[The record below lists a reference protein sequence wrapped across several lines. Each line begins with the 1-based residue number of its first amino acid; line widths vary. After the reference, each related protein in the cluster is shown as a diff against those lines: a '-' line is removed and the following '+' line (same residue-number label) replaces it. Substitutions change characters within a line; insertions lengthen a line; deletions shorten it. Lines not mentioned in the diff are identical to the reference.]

1 MYHRFNEKKYP
12 STNIQIEI
20 FKKQIEIIKKNNFEF
35 NNPVEFDLKF
45 FSPKSEKKI
54 LITIDDAFSSFYQN
68 AWPYLKEN
76 KIFIVML
83 SRFMWEDLEKGVFRN
98 YKRIKSV
105 LKFNFIERV
114 LAKNIDQQQKN
125 RNLELLA
132 IKSNYNQNNLYDT
145 SLIFSGNNIILL
157 KSEEID
163 VMLDD
168 QEYFWEV
175 KHSPKHRI

>member
-1 MYHRFNEKKYP
+1 MIKDINRLKLIGK
-12 STNIQIEI
+12 NIE
-20 FKKQIEIIKKNNFEF
+20 
-35 NNPVEFDLKF
+35 DLKTI
-45 FSPKSEKKI
+45 SAYSQDSIVKI
-54 LITIDDAFSSFYQN
+54 KDIV
-68 AWPYLKEN
+68 YLKEN

-98 YKRIKSV
+98 YKRIKSI
-105 LKFNFIERV
+105 LKFNFIEKV
-114 LAKNIDQQQKN
+114 SAKNINQQQKN

-132 IKSNYNQNNLYDT
+132 IKSNHNQNNLYDI

>member
-1 MYHRFNEKKYP
+1 MIKGINRLKLIGK
-12 STNIQIEI
+12 NIE
-20 FKKQIEIIKKNNFEF
+20 
-35 NNPVEFDLKF
+35 DLKTI
-45 FSPKSEKKI
+45 SAYSQDSIVKI
-54 LITIDDAFSSFYQN
+54 KDIV
-68 AWPYLKEN
+68 YLKEN

-105 LKFNFIERV
+105 LKFNFIENV
-114 LAKNIDQQQKN
+114 LAKNINQQQKN

-132 IKSNYNQNNLYDT
+132 IKSNYNQNNLYDIN
-145 SLIFSGNNIILL
+145 LIFSGNSIILL

-163 VMLDD
+163 VMLED

-175 KHSPKHRI
+175 KHSPKHKI

>member
-1 MYHRFNEKKYP
+1 MIKSINRLKLIGK
-12 STNIQIEI
+12 NIE
-20 FKKQIEIIKKNNFEF
+20 
-35 NNPVEFDLKF
+35 DLKTI
-45 FSPKSEKKI
+45 SAYSQDSIVKI
-54 LITIDDAFSSFYQN
+54 KDIV
-68 AWPYLKEN
+68 YLKEN

-105 LKFNFIERV
+105 LKFNFIENV
-114 LAKNIDQQQKN
+114 LAKNINQQQKD

-132 IKSNYNQNNLYDT
+132 IKSNHNQNNLYDT

>member
-1 MYHRFNEKKYP
+1 MIKGINRLKLIGK
-12 STNIQIEI
+12 NIE
-20 FKKQIEIIKKNNFEF
+20 
-35 NNPVEFDLKF
+35 DLKTI
-45 FSPKSEKKI
+45 SAYTQDSIVKI
-54 LITIDDAFSSFYQN
+54 KDIV
-68 AWPYLKEN
+68 YLKEN

-105 LKFNFIERV
+105 LKFNFIENV
-114 LAKNIDQQQKN
+114 LAKNINQQQKN

-157 KSEEID
+157 KLMI
-163 VMLDD
+163 L
-168 QEYFWEV
+168 Y
-175 KHSPKHRI
+175 I

>member
-1 MYHRFNEKKYP
+1 MKKDINKLKLIGK
-12 STNIQIEI
+12 NIEDLKTISAYCQDS
-20 FKKQIEIIKKNNFEF
+20 IIKIR
-35 NNPVEFDLKF
+35 DLV
-45 FSPKSEKKI
+45 
-54 LITIDDAFSSFYQN
+54 
-68 AWPYLKEN
+68 YLKKN
-76 KIFIVML
+76 KIFIMML
-83 SRFMWEDLEKGVFRN
+83 SRFMWEDIEKGVFRN

-105 LKFNFIERV
+105 LKFNFIENV
-114 LAKNIDQQQKN
+114 LAKNINQQQKN

-132 IKSNYNQNNLYDT
+132 IKSNYNQNNLYDI

-175 KHSPKHRI
+175 KHFPKHRI

>member
-1 MYHRFNEKKYP
+1 MIKDINRLKLIGK
-12 STNIQIEI
+12 NIE
-20 FKKQIEIIKKNNFEF
+20 
-35 NNPVEFDLKF
+35 DLKTI
-45 FSPKSEKKI
+45 SAYSQDSIVKI
-54 LITIDDAFSSFYQN
+54 KDIV
-68 AWPYLKEN
+68 YLKEN
-76 KIFIVML
+76 KIFIMML
-83 SRFMWEDLEKGVFRN
+83 SRFMWEDIEKGVFRN

-105 LKFNFIERV
+105 LKFNFIENV
-114 LAKNIDQQQKN
+114 SAKNINQQQKN

>member
-1 MYHRFNEKKYP
+1 MIKDINRLKIIGK
-12 STNIQIEI
+12 NIE
-20 FKKQIEIIKKNNFEF
+20 
-35 NNPVEFDLKF
+35 DLKTI
-45 FSPKSEKKI
+45 SAYSQDSIVKI
-54 LITIDDAFSSFYQN
+54 KDIV
-68 AWPYLKEN
+68 YLKEN

-83 SRFMWEDLEKGVFRN
+83 SRFMWEYLEKGVFRN

-105 LKFNFIERV
+105 LKFNFIENV
-114 LAKNIDQQQKN
+114 LAKNINQQQKN

-132 IKSNYNQNNLYDT
+132 IKSNHNQNNLYDT

-168 QEYFWEV
+168 QEYFWKV
-175 KHSPKHRI
+175 KNFPKHRI

>member
-1 MYHRFNEKKYP
+1 M
-12 STNIQIEI
+12 
-20 FKKQIEIIKKNNFEF
+20 IKGINRLKLIGKNLE
-35 NNPVEFDLKF
+35 DLKTI
-45 FSPKSEKKI
+45 SAYSQDSIVKI
-54 LITIDDAFSSFYQN
+54 KDIV
-68 AWPYLKEN
+68 YLKEN

-105 LKFNFIERV
+105 LKFNFIENV
-114 LAKNIDQQQKN
+114 LAKNINQQQKN

-175 KHSPKHRI
+175 KSFPKHKI

>member
-1 MYHRFNEKKYP
+1 MIKGINRLKLIGK
-12 STNIQIEI
+12 NIE
-20 FKKQIEIIKKNNFEF
+20 
-35 NNPVEFDLKF
+35 DLKTI
-45 FSPKSEKKI
+45 SAYTQDSIVKI
-54 LITIDDAFSSFYQN
+54 KDIV
-68 AWPYLKEN
+68 YLKEN
-76 KIFIVML
+76 KIFILML

-105 LKFNFIERV
+105 LKFNFIENV
-114 LAKNIDQQQKN
+114 SAKNINQQQKN

>member
-1 MYHRFNEKKYP
+1 MIKDINRLKLIGK
-12 STNIQIEI
+12 NIE
-20 FKKQIEIIKKNNFEF
+20 
-35 NNPVEFDLKF
+35 DLKTI
-45 FSPKSEKKI
+45 SAYSQDSIVKI
-54 LITIDDAFSSFYQN
+54 KDIV
-68 AWPYLKEN
+68 YLKEN

-105 LKFNFIERV
+105 LKFNFIENV
-114 LAKNIDQQQKN
+114 LAKNINQQQKN

-132 IKSNYNQNNLYDT
+132 IKSSYNQNNLYDT
-145 SLIFSGNNIILL
+145 SLIFSGNNAILL

>member
-1 MYHRFNEKKYP
+1 MIKSINRLKLIGK
-12 STNIQIEI
+12 NIE
-20 FKKQIEIIKKNNFEF
+20 
-35 NNPVEFDLKF
+35 DLKTI
-45 FSPKSEKKI
+45 SAYSQDSIVKI
-54 LITIDDAFSSFYQN
+54 KDIV
-68 AWPYLKEN
+68 YLKEN

-83 SRFMWEDLEKGVFRN
+83 SRFMWEDIEKGVFRN
-98 YKRIKSV
+98 YKRIRSV
-105 LKFNFIERV
+105 LKFNFIENV
-114 LAKNIDQQQKN
+114 LAKNINQQQKN

-132 IKSNYNQNNLYDT
+132 IKSNHNQNNLYDT

>member
-1 MYHRFNEKKYP
+1 MIKDINRLKLIGK
-12 STNIQIEI
+12 NIE
-20 FKKQIEIIKKNNFEF
+20 
-35 NNPVEFDLKF
+35 DLKTI
-45 FSPKSEKKI
+45 SAYSQDSIVKI
-54 LITIDDAFSSFYQN
+54 KDIV
-68 AWPYLKEN
+68 YLKEN

-105 LKFNFIERV
+105 LKFNFIENV
-114 LAKNIDQQQKN
+114 LAKNINQQQKN

-145 SLIFSGNNIILL
+145 RLIFSGNNIILL

>member
-1 MYHRFNEKKYP
+1 MIKGINQLKLIGK
-12 STNIQIEI
+12 NIE
-20 FKKQIEIIKKNNFEF
+20 
-35 NNPVEFDLKF
+35 DLKTI
-45 FSPKSEKKI
+45 SAYCQDSIVKI
-54 LITIDDAFSSFYQN
+54 KDIV
-68 AWPYLKEN
+68 YLKEN

-105 LKFNFIERV
+105 LKFNFIENV
-114 LAKNIDQQQKN
+114 LAKNINQQQKN

-132 IKSNYNQNNLYDT
+132 IKSNYNQNNLYDIN
-145 SLIFSGNNIILL
+145 LIFSGNSIILL

-175 KHSPKHRI
+175 KHSPKHKI

>member
-1 MYHRFNEKKYP
+1 MIKGINRLKLIGK
-12 STNIQIEI
+12 NIE
-20 FKKQIEIIKKNNFEF
+20 
-35 NNPVEFDLKF
+35 DLKTI
-45 FSPKSEKKI
+45 SAYTQDSIVKI
-54 LITIDDAFSSFYQN
+54 KDIV
-68 AWPYLKEN
+68 YLKEN

-98 YKRIKSV
+98 YKRIKSI
-105 LKFNFIERV
+105 LKFNFIENV
-114 LAKNIDQQQKN
+114 LAKNINQQQKN

-145 SLIFSGNNIILL
+145 NLIFSGNNIILL

>member
-1 MYHRFNEKKYP
+1 MIKDINRLKLVGK
-12 STNIQIEI
+12 NIEDLKTISAYSQDS
-20 FKKQIEIIKKNNFEF
+20 IIKIKDI
-35 NNPVEFDLKF
+35 V
-45 FSPKSEKKI
+45 
-54 LITIDDAFSSFYQN
+54 
-68 AWPYLKEN
+68 YLKEN

-98 YKRIKSV
+98 YKRIKSI
-105 LKFNFIERV
+105 LKFNFVENV
-114 LAKNIDQQQKN
+114 LAKNINQQQKN

-175 KHSPKHRI
+175 KHSPKHKI

>member
-1 MYHRFNEKKYP
+1 MIKGINRLKLIGR
-12 STNIQIEI
+12 NIE
-20 FKKQIEIIKKNNFEF
+20 
-35 NNPVEFDLKF
+35 DLK
-45 FSPKSEKKI
+45 
-54 LITIDDAFSSFYQN
+54 TISAYSQDSIVRIKDIV
-68 AWPYLKEN
+68 YLKEN

-98 YKRIKSV
+98 YKRIRSV
-105 LKFNFIERV
+105 LKFNFIENV
-114 LAKNIDQQQKN
+114 LSKNINQQQKN

-145 SLIFSGNNIILL
+145 RLIFSGNNIILL

-175 KHSPKHRI
+175 KHFPEHKI

>member
-1 MYHRFNEKKYP
+1 MIKDINRLKLIGK
-12 STNIQIEI
+12 NIE
-20 FKKQIEIIKKNNFEF
+20 
-35 NNPVEFDLKF
+35 DLKTI
-45 FSPKSEKKI
+45 SAYSQDSIVKI
-54 LITIDDAFSSFYQN
+54 KDIV
-68 AWPYLKEN
+68 YLKEN

-105 LKFNFIERV
+105 LKFNFIENV
-114 LAKNIDQQQKN
+114 LAKNINQQQKN

-168 QEYFWEV
+168 QEYFWVV

>member
-1 MYHRFNEKKYP
+1 MIKDINRLKLIGK
-12 STNIQIEI
+12 NIE
-20 FKKQIEIIKKNNFEF
+20 
-35 NNPVEFDLKF
+35 DLKTI
-45 FSPKSEKKI
+45 SAYSQDSIVKI
-54 LITIDDAFSSFYQN
+54 KDIV
-68 AWPYLKEN
+68 YLKEN

-83 SRFMWEDLEKGVFRN
+83 SRFMWEDLEKGVFRD

-105 LKFNFIERV
+105 LKFNFIENV
-114 LAKNIDQQQKN
+114 LAKNINQQQKN

>member
-1 MYHRFNEKKYP
+1 MIKGINRLKLIGK
-12 STNIQIEI
+12 NIE
-20 FKKQIEIIKKNNFEF
+20 
-35 NNPVEFDLKF
+35 DLKTI
-45 FSPKSEKKI
+45 SAYSQDSIVKI
-54 LITIDDAFSSFYQN
+54 KDIV
-68 AWPYLKEN
+68 YLKEN

-105 LKFNFIERV
+105 LKFNFIENV
-114 LAKNIDQQQKN
+114 LAKNINQQQKN

-175 KHSPKHRI
+175 KHSPEHKV

>member
-1 MYHRFNEKKYP
+1 MIKGINRLKLIGK
-12 STNIQIEI
+12 NIE
-20 FKKQIEIIKKNNFEF
+20 
-35 NNPVEFDLKF
+35 DLKTI
-45 FSPKSEKKI
+45 SAYTQDSIVKI
-54 LITIDDAFSSFYQN
+54 KDIV
-68 AWPYLKEN
+68 YLKEN

-98 YKRIKSV
+98 YKRIKSI
-105 LKFNFIERV
+105 LKFNFIENV
-114 LAKNIDQQQKN
+114 LAKNINQQQKN

-132 IKSNYNQNNLYDT
+132 IKSNHNQNNLYDT

>member
-1 MYHRFNEKKYP
+1 MIKGINRLKLIGK
-12 STNIQIEI
+12 NIE
-20 FKKQIEIIKKNNFEF
+20 
-35 NNPVEFDLKF
+35 DLKTI
-45 FSPKSEKKI
+45 SAYSQDSIVKI
-54 LITIDDAFSSFYQN
+54 KDIV
-68 AWPYLKEN
+68 YLKEN

-105 LKFNFIERV
+105 LKFNFIENV
-114 LAKNIDQQQKN
+114 LAKNINQQQKN

-132 IKSNYNQNNLYDT
+132 IKSNYNQNNLYDIN
-145 SLIFSGNNIILL
+145 LIFSGNSIILL

-168 QEYFWEV
+168 QKYFWEIN
-175 KHSPKHRI
+175 HYPKHKI

>member
-1 MYHRFNEKKYP
+1 MTKGINRLKLIGK
-12 STNIQIEI
+12 NIE
-20 FKKQIEIIKKNNFEF
+20 
-35 NNPVEFDLKF
+35 DLKTI
-45 FSPKSEKKI
+45 SAYSQDSIVKI
-54 LITIDDAFSSFYQN
+54 KDII
-68 AWPYLKEN
+68 YLKEN

-105 LKFNFIERV
+105 LKFNFIENV
-114 LAKNIDQQQKN
+114 LAKNINQQQKD

-132 IKSNYNQNNLYDT
+132 IKSNHNQNNLYDT

-168 QEYFWEV
+168 QKYFWEV
-175 KHSPKHRI
+175 KHSPKHKI